1 MKRFAI
7 AVLASMALAAA
18 HVAPAAMIVGSQL
31 NGNLLT
37 DFSGPGSLE
46 VDLAFFNDGPVVLT
60 VQPDA
65 TTLAFND
72 LVSFLVTGGAHGLLL
87 TLGGGATW
95 GLVGSIQPIT
105 APSFSVL
112 SSSTNVSIL
121 FNPREFIEVD
131 LGNVG
136 FGGTNWQINTSQ
148 VAGNFTLGLQVIPE
162 PATVLLLGSALLGV
176 YGFRKRAG

>member
-18 HVAPAAMIVGSQL
+18 HVAPAAVIVNSQL

-46 VDLAFFNDGPVVLT
+46 IDLAFFNDGPVGLT
-60 VQPDA
+60 VRPDA
-65 TTLAFND
+65 TSVAFND
-72 LVSFLVTGGAHGLLL
+72 LVSFLMPGGAHGLLL

-95 GLVGSIQPIT
+95 GLVGSILPIT
-105 APSFSVL
+105 APTFSV
-112 SSSTNVSIL
+112 SQTSTAVTIL
-121 FNPREFIEVD
+121 FNPRELIEVD

-148 VAGNFTLGLQVIPE
+148 VTGNFTLRLQAIPE
-162 PATVLLLGSALLGV
+162 PATILLVASTLLGV